1 MEPLVES
8 TRRAAPLYRV
18 DAEPRAFATVVL
30 DADLELCEIDG
41 IEWLADR
48 RGSSIALRVAAL
60 GAQERAGVIAPRSAY
75 ASRLAA
81 IKPNR
86 DDVDALSRA
95 YVDAVAPATV
105 QAIGNLRRAGVRI
118 VVVSRGPRNAMYR
131 LAYRLGI
138 EPADIHA
145 VDIRFDALG
154 TYAGYDESS
163 PLAGISDP
171 RGIIDELEIER
182 PVLIAG
188 DAMADRRI
196 DSIAQLVGL
205 ALR

>member
-8 TRRAAPLYRV
+8 TRRAAALYRV

-60 GAQERAGVIAPRSAY
+60 GAQERAGVIAPRNAY

-95 YVDAVAPATV
+95 YVDALAPATV
-105 QAIGNLRRAGVRI
+105 EAIGTLRRAGVRI

-163 PLAGISDP
+163 PLAGIANP
-171 RGIIDELEIER
+171 RAIIDELGIER
-182 PVLIAG
+182 PALIVG

-196 DSIAQLVGL
+196 DSIAQLVGV